1 MGMRVLVTGGAGFI
15 GSHLVEE
22 LLIRGY
28 RVLCLVHER
37 LGWLENLPI
46 ERYFGDLTRPET
58 LRDAVEGVD
67 CLYHLA
73 GLVRAKDPREYLRVN
88 HLGTRNLL
96 LACLEAKV
104 PPARFVY
111 VSSLAALGP
120 SEGVRPLREEDPP
133 HPISPY
139 GLSKLK
145 GEEEVLKR
153 RGRLHVVLI
162 RPPAVY
168 GPRERDLYTYFRL
181 AHGGFFP
188 IVGFCERRL
197 SLCYIEDLVQGLLLA
212 GERDVPSGAIYHI
225 AGERAYSWR
234 EIREVFVEAL
244 GVRPVMVRLPKTLLY
259 TLALLAEGWGRLT
272 GRPPLLDRGKVGE
285 MASSWIADISKAKRE
300 LGYVPRFP
308 LQEGIRR
315 TVHWY
320 RKEGW
325 L

>member
-1 MGMRVLVTGGAGFI
+1 MRVLVTGGTGFI

-22 LLIRGY
+22 LLMRGH
-28 RVLCLVHER
+28 RVLCLVRER
-37 LGWLENLPI
+37 LGWLENLPV
-46 ERYFGDLTRPET
+46 ELYFGDLTRPKT
-58 LRDAVEGVD
+58 LRGAVEGAD

-73 GLVRAKDPREYLRVN
+73 GLVRAKDPREYFRAN

-96 LACLEAKV
+96 LACLEAEV

-120 SEGVRPLREEDPP
+120 SEDLRPLREEDTPR
-133 HPISPY
+133 PISPY

-153 RGRLHVVLI
+153 SGRLHVVVI

-181 AHGGFFP
+181 AHRGFFP
-188 IVGFCERRL
+188 IVGFHERRL
-197 SLCYIEDLVQGLLLA
+197 SLCYIDDLVQGLLLA

-225 AGERAYSWR
+225 AGEGAYSLR

-244 GVRPVMVRLPKTLLY
+244 GVRSVMVRLPKILFY
-259 TLALLAEGWGRLT
+259 TLAVFAEGWGRLT
-272 GRPPLLDRGKVGE
+272 GRPPLFDRGKAHE

-300 LGYVPRFP
+300 LGYAPRFP
-308 LQEGIRR
+308 LQEGIKL